1 MGFSPLILYLF
12 LTIQTLI
19 GFIYIY
25 SNSEHWGKYITDTR
39 LISIIHGRSCEQEPG
54 ISLWDPVGCNEL
66 EITSSCQSSCYRLV
80 NGGFH
85 VPGPRVAVHG
95 SHGSLSS
102 LTGPMLPLNRTPAAL
117 AFFQVVARSVA
128 QSCPTLCDPMDC
140 VAHQAPLSM
149 EFSRQEYWSG
159 LSFPSPS
166 SFLFIPF
173 YQIKSAW

>member
-1 MGFSPLILYLF
+1 MLFKTMRHLHRTYKSQGYHSGTQWAVTNWKLPAAFSHLVLDESKMEQCYL
-12 LTIQTLI
+12 TAYM
-19 GFIYIY
+19 FIFKMEAI
-25 SNSEHWGKYITDTR
+25 ELR
-39 LISIIHGRSCEQEPG
+39 LNFVKVSISH
-54 ISLWDPVGCNEL
+54 
-66 EITSSCQSSCYRLV
+66 RLM
-80 NGGFH
+80 NGSFH
-85 VPGPRVAVHG
+85 VPGPRVAVRG

-117 AFFQVVARSVA
+117 AFLQVVARSVA

-173 YQIKSAW
+173 YQIKSA